1 MKKYIILSLIIADAI
16 IAIWVYHKPMSENC
30 ILFDANVEALS
41 FPEGIPEASEPLD
54 DGIVRCD
61 GDAIYKYRKIEPYDV
76 IYYNHYTW
84 NFDEELI
91 LHYSECVAEG
101 ANQGGRLVGNE
112 NKWDC
117 QIENRGVVECIPQR
131 CGKSFE

>member
-1 MKKYIILSLIIADAI
+1 MKKYIFLPFIMTAAI
-16 IAIWVYHKPMSENC
+16 IAILVYHKPISENR

-41 FPEGIPEASEPLD
+41 FSEGIPEASEPLD

-61 GDAIYKYRKIEPYDV
+61 GDAIYKYRKIEPYDI
-76 IYYNHYTW
+76 IYYQHYIW

-91 LHYSECVAEG
+91 QHYSECVAEG

-112 NKWDC
+112 NKRDC
-117 QIENRGVVECIPQR
+117 QIENRGVVECVPQR
-131 CGKSFE
+131 CGKYFQ